1 MTVCTHRS
9 RPVLFGEKG
18 GVDVDAEGEM
28 VGDEIFAGRADVH
41 RVEVGEL
48 GFEDVEFVLRDRRVG
63 RVRTAGEDVFEH
75 LICHLFV
82 GDSERTDD

>member
-1 MTVCTHRS
+1 M
-9 RPVLFGEKG
+9 
-18 GVDVDAEGEM
+18 DVDAEGEM
-28 VGDEIFAGRADVH
+28 VGDEIFARRANVH

-75 LICHLFV
+75 LIRHLFV
-82 GDSERTDD
+82 SDSERTDD